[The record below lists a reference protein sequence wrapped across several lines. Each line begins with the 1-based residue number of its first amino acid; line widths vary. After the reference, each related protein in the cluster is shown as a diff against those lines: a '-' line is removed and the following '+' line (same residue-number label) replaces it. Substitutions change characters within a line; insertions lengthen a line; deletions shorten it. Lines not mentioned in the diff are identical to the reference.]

1 MGRYHGLD
9 FTALVSA
16 RYASAQLTSKPEARN
31 CRSKQTFPV
40 LRQSTEHRRHES
52 VTLKPAGQRRGYPMA
67 ADDVVKSDI
76 PARLDRLPWGR
87 FHTLVVA
94 ALGITWI
101 LDGLEV
107 TLAGSLAGALKE
119 SPVLR
124 FTNTDVGLASSAYL
138 AGAVLGA
145 VFFGWLTD
153 RLGRKKLFFITL
165 TVYLLATAA
174 TAASWNIASFA
185 LFRFVTGA
193 GIGGEYAAIN
203 STIQELIPARVR
215 GWSDL
220 VINGSFWVGAAA
232 GALGSLML
240 LNPTMINPEIGWR
253 IAFLIG
259 ATLALVI
266 FFMRLWLPES
276 PRWLITHGRVQE
288 AQRVIEG
295 IEHRFEKLP
304 TAHNLPRVHLRPRK
318 NTPLLEVTQV
328 LFKLY
333 RQRTFVGL
341 ALMAA
346 QAFFYNAIFFTYA
359 LILTDFYGVRPD
371 HVGYYLVPFAVS
383 NFLGPVLIGRLFDT
397 LGRRPMIVFTYI
409 ASGLL
414 LAGTGFLFARD
425 LITAQTQTLCWMTIF
440 FFASAAASSAYLTVS
455 EIFPL
460 EIRALAIA
468 FFYAVGTG
476 IGGIVGPWLFGVLID
491 TGSRISVFGGYLL
504 GSLLMVLGG
513 AVAWRWGVAAERKPL
528 ETVARP
534 LTFIDIG

>member
-1 MGRYHGLD
+1 
-9 FTALVSA
+9 
-16 RYASAQLTSKPEARN
+16 
-31 CRSKQTFPV
+31 
-40 LRQSTEHRRHES
+40 
-52 VTLKPAGQRRGYPMA
+52 MA

-119 SPVLR
+119 SAVLR
-124 FTNTDVGLASSAYL
+124 FTNTDIGLASSAYL

-240 LNPTMINPEIGWR
+240 LNPTVINPEIGWR